1 MRTPITPDLPPPS
14 ARALPEGILVDC
26 RACPVCQKPLTG
38 KQTLCSGRCRATWSR
53 EQRAQRQ
60 ADRQAERDAE
70 IRLLLRT
77 AMEAVHEASALLG
90 K

>member
-1 MRTPITPDLPPPS
+1 MRLPTTPEVPAPA

-60 ADRQAERDAE
+60 AERDSKV
-70 IRLLLRT
+70 RLHLKAALTLL
-77 AMEAVHEASALLG
+77 EDSH
-90 K
+90 